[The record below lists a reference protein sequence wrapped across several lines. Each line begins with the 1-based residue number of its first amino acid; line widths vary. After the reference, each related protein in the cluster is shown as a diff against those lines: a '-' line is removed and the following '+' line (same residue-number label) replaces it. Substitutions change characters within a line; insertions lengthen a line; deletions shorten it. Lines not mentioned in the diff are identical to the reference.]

1 MKILF
6 AFLVLTLAGCASG
19 PPLRD
24 YDLPAARVE
33 LSATPFFPQELY
45 QCGPAALATVLAADG
60 VVVTPR
66 DLTPYI
72 YLPERRGSLQAEMVS
87 TTRRYDRIPYVL
99 RPSFGDLLAEVA
111 SGTPVLVLQNLG
123 IKMLPQWHYAVVIGY
138 DVASDSLLLRSA
150 TIERLRMSRT
160 RFQGTWSRAD
170 NWAMVAVR
178 PGKPPATARSGDWL
192 RTASAFEELG
202 RAEPAARA
210 YQAATR
216 RWPEQPLGWQALANA
231 RYALEDLPAAEAALR
246 RALQLSPSAA
256 AHNNLAHILQKR
268 GCTAEAA
275 TQIGLAESMP
285 DAAAITE
292 VLARTRA
299 AIEAGA
305 SDNAAECSAKDAY
318 TSREIRNNSHH

>member
-1 MKILF
+1 MKVLF
-6 AFLVLTLAGCASG
+6 AILVLTLAGCASG

-33 LSATPFFPQELY
+33 LGDTPFFPQELY

-60 VVVTPR
+60 AAVIPQ
-66 DLTPYI
+66 DLTPYM

-99 RPSFGDLLAEVA
+99 RPNFDDLLAEVA

-138 DVASDSLLLRSA
+138 DVESDSLLLRSA
-150 TIERLRMSRT
+150 TIERLRMSRK
-160 RFQGTWSRAD
+160 RFQGSWSRAD
-170 NWAMVAVR
+170 YWAMVAVQ
-178 PGKPPATARSGDWL
+178 PDKPPVTARSGDWL
-192 RTASAFEELG
+192 RAASAFEELG
-202 RAEPAARA
+202 RAEPAAQA
-210 YQAATR
+210 YEAATR
-216 RWPEQPLGWQALANA
+216 RWPEQPLAWQALANA
-231 RYALEDLPAAEAALR
+231 RYAQKDLAAAEVALR
-246 RALQLSPSAA
+246 RALQLSPSAGS
-256 AHNNLAHILQKR
+256 HNNLAHVLQKR

-285 DAAAITE
+285 DAAAFAE

-299 AIEAGA
+299 AIEANA
-305 SDNAAECSAKDAY
+305 SNHAAECSPVDAY
-318 TSREIRNNSHH
+318 TGRESKSCH